1 MTNMHAE
8 KVSQAEKIR
17 SVQDKKLFE
26 QLLQEPDVIRVN
38 NAIAKR
44 ESQGVMGTR
53 RQLLSTSVRMSKN
66 MAPSIHKIAEE
77 CIEALGVS
85 IPLEL
90 YVYNSPQFNAA
101 CVKPEDGRLFIMFSS
116 SLLEGFNE
124 DELRFVMGHELGHYV
139 YQHHDIPIGHLMHR
153 QANPS
158 PDLALTLTSWSR
170 YAEFSADRAGAH
182 CTQNFETVASS
193 LFKLASGLTGSL
205 INFDAKD
212 FLRQVDEM
220 QLEDREVGVSSSSQ
234 DWFLTHPFSPL
245 RVKALQLFHH
255 SDLVE
260 KPITNKILKA
270 QDLEI
275 GISGLMSFMEP
286 GYLEGHTD
294 IDKYM
299 SRLLFAGSLVL
310 ANASHGISDNEI
322 TVFEKFFGKHKYK
335 ETLNIENLTE
345 ELPKRAAQVKESASI
360 PKRMQVLRDLCLV
373 AKADGHVTDP
383 EHKLLAEIA
392 TMLDVSKTFIEQSL
406 ADENL
411 LD

>member
-1 MTNMHAE
+1 MQLENL
-8 KVSQAEKIR
+8 SQAETIR
-17 SVQDKKLFE
+17 SVQDRKLFN
-26 QLLQEPDVIRVN
+26 QLLQETDVINVN
-38 NAIAKR
+38 KAIAKR

-53 RQLLSTSVRMSKN
+53 RQLLSTSVRMSKK
-66 MAPSIHKIAEE
+66 MAPSIHKIAED
-77 CIEALGVS
+77 CIEALEVN

-101 CVKPEDGRLFIMFSS
+101 CVKPEEGRLFIMFSS

-193 LFKLASGLTGSL
+193 LFKLASGLTGS
-205 INFDAKD
+205 IIQFDAKD

-220 QLEDREVGVSSSSQ
+220 QLEDRESGVGSSSQ

-245 RVKALQLFHH
+245 RVKALQLFHR
-255 SDLVE
+255 SNFVSKPMTE
-260 KPITNKILKA
+260 KVLTPE
-270 QDLEI
+270 DLEV
-275 GISGLMSFMEP
+275 GIAGLMSFMEP

-322 TVFEKFFGKHKYK
+322 AVFEKFFGKHQYK
-335 ETLNIENLTE
+335 ETLNIETLTQ
-345 ELPKRAAQVKESASI
+345 ELPKRAAQVKETASI
-360 PKRMQVLRDLCLV
+360 SKRMQVLRDLCV
-373 AKADGHVTDP
+373 MAKADGHVTS
-383 EHKLLAEIA
+383 EEQQVLSEIA
-392 TMLDVSKTFIEQSL
+392 KMLAISDVFIEQCL
-406 ADENL
+406 VDERL